1 MVGEQKVKKENKKS
15 TSENAFIRYIKD
27 LKSELKRI
35 TWASKEQVKKSTIV
49 VFIFCFIWVVIV
61 GLLDYGFSNLYN
73 IIFK

>member
-27 LKSELKRI
+27 LKSEFKRI
-35 TWASKEQVKKSTIV
+35 TWASKEQVKKSTII
-49 VFIFCFIWVVIV
+49 VFIFCLMWVVIV

-73 IIFK
+73 MIFK